1 MPEDVLTAP
10 RSMPGTPPAGRPRPA
25 VHWRLPAIGLL
36 VAAGAAGAWWYL
48 DRHAKPDRAGS
59 SAASGASAANR
70 TAPRVE
76 VVRPERGGL
85 GRTVVQPGQV
95 QAFNRAQLYAKVSG
109 YLVRQKVDIGDA
121 VKKGQV
127 LAEVDAPE
135 LFKARDQARA
145 AVDQARGKIKQM
157 ESRVLT
163 ARADRE
169 SAVAAVEVAKAAITR
184 FTADRVYRK
193 EELTR
198 IAYLVQQKSVEQRLL
213 DEQQKQLDAAVS
225 AEAEAKAGVAAASA
239 QLSAADAR
247 IAQAEADLEAA
258 RADLEANK
266 AAEAHSQVL
275 VDYTRIISP
284 YDGVVTLRSFHDGDF
299 IRSAADGGAIPVLAV
314 AQTDLMRVVIF
325 VPDLDVPFVDRG
337 DPATVRVDALQ
348 GRVFRGVVAR
358 FANVENDQK
367 LMRTEVDL
375 PNPDNRLRDGM
386 YGTTIIE
393 VQPPSR
399 NLRIPSSCLIEQG
412 GQGQGAVYIVRDGK
426 VHRQAVEVGQDNGGE
441 VEIISGLTPDDQVV
455 VRYNGTID
463 EGLAVRTDAVK
474 AAPGGGK
481 QP

>member
-10 RSMPGTPPAGRPRPA
+10 RSVDRTSRPDGPRPA
-25 VHWRLPAIGLL
+25 RRLLLPIVGLL
-36 VAAGAAGAWWYL
+36 LAAGAAGAWWFL
-48 DRHAKPDRAGS
+48 DRGAKPDRA
-59 SAASGASAANR
+59 ASIASTTAGG
-70 TAPRVE
+70 APRVE
-76 VVRPERGGL
+76 VARPVRGGL
-85 GRTVVQPGQV
+85 GRFVVQPGQV
-95 QAFNRAQLYAKVSG
+95 HSFNRAQLFAKVSG

-157 ESRVLT
+157 ESRILT

-169 SAVAAVEVAKAAITR
+169 SAAAAVEQAKAAITR

-193 EELTR
+193 EERDR
-198 IAYLVQQKSVEQRLL
+198 IAFLVQQKSVEQRLL

-247 IAQAEADLEAA
+247 IAQADADLEAA
-258 RADLEANK
+258 KADLEANK

-299 IRSAADGGAIPVLAV
+299 IRSAVDGGAIPVLAV
-314 AQTDLMRVVIF
+314 ARTDLMRVVIF
-325 VPDLDVPFVDRG
+325 VPDLDVPFVDRD
-337 DPATVRVDALQ
+337 DPATLRVDALKGQ
-348 GRVFRGVVAR
+348 VFRGKVAR
-358 FANVENDQK
+358 FADVENEQK

-386 YGTTIIE
+386 YGTATIE

-399 NLRIPSSCLIEQG
+399 NLRIPSSCLIEQS

-426 VHRQAVEVGQDNGGE
+426 VHRQAIEVGDDNGGE
-441 VEIISGLTPDDQVV
+441 VEIISGLSPDDQVV
-455 VRYNGTID
+455 VRYSGTID
-463 EGLAVRTDAVK
+463 EGLAVRVDSLDD
-474 AAPGGGK
+474 APGGGK
-481 QP
+481 RP

>member
-10 RSMPGTPPAGRPRPA
+10 RTVTRTSRPDGPHPARRRLLPA
-25 VHWRLPAIGLL
+25 VGLFL
-36 VAAGAAGAWWYL
+36 AAGAAGAWWFL
-48 DRHAKPDRAGS
+48 ERGAKTDRA
-59 SAASGASAANR
+59 ASIASTKAGA
-70 TAPRVE
+70 APRVE
-76 VVRPERGGL
+76 VARPVRGGL

-95 QAFNRAQLYAKVSG
+95 QAFNRAQLFAKVSG

-169 SAVAAVEVAKAAITR
+169 SAAAAVDQAKAAITR

-193 EELTR
+193 EELAR
-198 IAYLVQQKSVEQRLL
+198 IAYLVEQQSVEQRLL
-213 DEQQKQLDAAVS
+213 DEQQKQFDAAVS
-225 AEAEAKAGVAAASA
+225 AESEAKAGVAAAA
-239 QLSAADAR
+239 ARLSAAVAR
-247 IAQAEADLEAA
+247 VAQAEADLEAA
-258 RADLEANK
+258 RADLEANR
-266 AAEAHSQVL
+266 AAEAHGQVL

-325 VPDLDVPFVDRG
+325 VPDLDVPFVNRG
-337 DPATVRVDALQ
+337 DPATLRVDALQ
-348 GRVFRGVVAR
+348 GQVFRGVVAR
-358 FANVENDQK
+358 FADVENEQK

-386 YGTTIIE
+386 YGTATIE
-393 VQPPSR
+393 VAAPLEEPPHP
-399 NLRIPSSCLIEQG
+399 LEL
-412 GQGQGAVYIVRDGK
+412 
-426 VHRQAVEVGQDNGGE
+426 
-441 VEIISGLTPDDQVV
+441 PD
-455 VRYNGTID
+455 R
-463 EGLAVRTDAVK
+463 AVR
-474 AAPGGGK
+474 PGAGSRLHRPGREG
-481 QP
+481 PPPGRRGRPG